1 MPRITK
7 KMIQEEQDK
16 EMRLAKATRECISV
30 VMTKMQLEINKD
42 GFIERYDDE
51 TDEVTI
57 LTFGGK
63 RCVTTLDPK
72 REIDMEVE
80 LPFDPYNNAKIA
92 ASLLTY
98 YLSEYIFREVL
109 VMGPTNKK
117 LNEEGK
123 LIIKFTDSST
133 FEGNVYKK
141 DSLKYI
147 DAIYQLEGSAPPEYK
162 ALKGL
167 DVE

>member
-7 KMIQEEQDK
+7 KMIEEEK
-16 EMRLAKATRECISV
+16 ANEMFLAKATRECVSL
-30 VMTKMQLEINKD
+30 VMTKMGLEVNKD
-42 GFIERYDDE
+42 GFIERVDDDN
-51 TDEVTI
+51 DEITI
-57 LTFGGK
+57 LTFSGK
-63 RCVTTLDPK
+63 QCVTTLLPN
-72 REIDMEVE
+72 RETNMEVE
-80 LPFDPYNNAKIA
+80 LPFDPYNNAKLA

-98 YLSEYIFREVL
+98 YLSEYAYKEVL

-123 LIIKFTDSST
+123 LIVKFTNGETLESH
-133 FEGNVYKK
+133 VYFK

-147 DAIYQLEGSAPPEYK
+147 DAIYTLEGSAPPEFR

-167 DVE
+167 DRE